1 VTAALSDHLSKQAE
15 ACEAL
20 GSPFTARLL
29 RVVRDN
35 LSPGTAVADRLLTWP
50 EATLRADA
58 VGLRL
63 TGGLHALVLSDAA
76 PQLAA
81 LYPASEE
88 DAALWSA
95 IADAFETHSA
105 HLLHWLDSAPQTNEV
120 RRAPAMILAAS
131 EAAKQFPGLPLR
143 VSELGASAGLN
154 LLFDRFALDLPQ
166 GPYTPPNAV
175 MTLRPDWQGRPAD
188 VAPFS
193 VAERRGV
200 DSNPLSTDQPAD
212 MLRLRSY
219 LWADQP
225 ERMQRTNAALSI
237 ATPMVDAGDAG
248 HWLAERLT
256 TPRPGT
262 LEFVYHTVA
271 WQYFPETTKAACT
284 KALTIA
290 AARATPETP
299 LAYLTFEMDATG
311 PAGPG
316 APVRLRLWPGDI
328 QIDLGRMD
336 FHGRWFQIN

>member
-1 VTAALSDHLSKQAE
+1 MTAALCDHLSKQAE

-29 RVVRDN
+29 RVVLDN
-35 LSPGTAVADRLLTWP
+35 LGPGTAVADRLLTWP

-63 TGGLHALVLSDAA
+63 TGGLHALVLSEAA

-81 LYPASEE
+81 LYPASED

-95 IADAFETHSA
+95 ITDAFETHSA
-105 HLLHWLDSAPQTNEV
+105 HLLHWLDNAPQTNEV

-175 MTLRPDWQGRPAD
+175 MMLRPDWQGQPAD
-188 VAPFS
+188 IVPFS

-200 DSNPLSTDQPAD
+200 DLNPLSPDQPAD

-237 ATPMVDAGDAG
+237 ATPYGRRWGCGPLAGRAARHAQPWHACVCLPHG
-248 HWLAERLT
+248 CLAVFSRTHQSRLRRGADHGRLT
-256 TPRPGT
+256 RN
-262 LEFVYHTVA
+262 
-271 WQYFPETTKAACT
+271 
-284 KALTIA
+284 
-290 AARATPETP
+290 
-299 LAYLTFEMDATG
+299 
-311 PAGPG
+311 AGNSAG
-316 APVRLRLWPGDI
+316 LSDI
-328 QIDLGRMD
+328 
-336 FHGRWFQIN
+336 